1 MPEDSLRHRAHA
13 DAIVERASEQ
23 LRALLVELADDIEP
37 FPEFPGSFFTYGI
50 EVEPPAGAGAE
61 RGCVVLAE
69 DGELYELQVGLD
81 PEELASGDASAM
93 RQELRVPL
101 EGLTPTEY
109 VAYAYNA
116 VRAAAEYVEAKAE
129 ASR

>member
-1 MPEDSLRHRAHA
+1 M
-13 DAIVERASEQ
+13 ERASEQ